1 MPEYRYHVAP
11 HGLKPG
17 SRIMSGSQAP
27 IAPGNVLRLRDV
39 PVGQPVFNLELQ
51 PGKGGKLV
59 RAAHTC
65 AVITVKQEENAI
77 VKLPSGKMLEID
89 VLNEYNDPDCLI

>member
-1 MPEYRYHVAP
+1 
-11 HGLKPG
+11 
-17 SRIMSGSQAP
+17 MSGSQAP
-27 IAPGNVLRLRDV
+27 VEPGNVLRLRDV

-65 AVITVKQEENAI
+65 AVITVKQDSNAI
-77 VKLPSGKMLEID
+77 VKLPSGKQMNKLSPSCKSGRFIKG
-89 VLNEYNDPDCLI
+89 VPKLSVI